1 MGSSLPLSKNGHDRL
16 SLTGYHPRQPPAK
29 KGREQSAPVSEEQS
43 WSTRKTRWLNRMH
56 ARVASLSR
64 PATAFTTTPE
74 PRTIGAFARG
84 RQITGGNFL
93 FAGYLVQAP
102 STSIWDLPMP
112 DAAFEGE
119 IHGFTWLDDLAAVG
133 DIHATKRAQEWTH
146 QWVSRFGRG
155 GGAGWTPDLTGRRLI
170 RWINH
175 AILLLNGQ
183 DRKVSEAYFRSLASQ
198 TIFLSRRWK
207 AASPGLP
214 RFEALTGLIYAG
226 LALDGMDRHVGTAMR
241 ALARECLADIDP
253 DGGLSTR
260 NPEELLEVFTLLNW
274 AAAALQ
280 DAGRMPGEAHLASIN
295 AVAPVLRALR
305 HADGSLARFH
315 GGGRGLEGRLDRALA
330 TAGVRGAPR
339 HQLSMGFARIAHG
352 RTTVIIDAAPPPKPQ
367 ASANAHASTLA
378 FELTSGRRPLIVNC
392 GSGASF
398 GKNWRR
404 AGRATPSHSTLGIEG
419 YSSSRLGTAGMVSGR
434 KTELLVDAPT
444 EVRFERIE
452 VEGGTRIVAGH
463 NGYRASHG
471 LTHVRTMHIGFE
483 GRELRGEDVL
493 LAMEPAEKKR
503 FDVVFDK
510 SRLQGIPYSVRF
522 HLHPDVDVELDM
534 NGTAV
539 SMALKSGE
547 IWIFRVKGPIEMS
560 VESSVYLEKTRLSPR
575 ATKQIVLSG
584 SAMEYA
590 TRVSWSLAK
599 AQDTPSAV
607 RDYARED
614 ELTVE

>member
-1 MGSSLPLSKNGHDRL
+1 MSDK
-16 SLTGYHPRQPPAK
+16 
-29 KGREQSAPVSEEQS
+29 ES
-43 WSTRKTRWLNRMH
+43 WSARRTRWWNRVH
-56 ARVASLSR
+56 ARAATLSR

-74 PRTIGAFARG
+74 PRTIGTFARG
-84 RQITGGNFL
+84 RQLTGGNFL

-102 STSIWDLPMP
+102 NTSIWDLPMP
-112 DAAFEGE
+112 DASFEAE
-119 IHGFTWLDDLAAVG
+119 LHGCTWLDDLAAVG
-133 DIHATKRAQEWTH
+133 DIHATRRAQEWTH
-146 QWVSRFGRG
+146 EWVARFGRG
-155 GGAGWTPDLTGRRLI
+155 KGMGWTPDLTGRRLI

-183 DRKVSEAYFRSLASQ
+183 EKKVSEAYFRSLASQ

-226 LALDGMDRHVGTAMR
+226 LALDGMDRHVNAAVR
-241 ALARECLADIDP
+241 ALARECRTEIDA

-274 AAAALQ
+274 AAVALQ
-280 DAGRMPGEAHLASIN
+280 EAGRTPGEAHMAAIQS
-295 AVAPVLRALR
+295 VAPVLRALR

-315 GGGRGLEGRLDRALA
+315 GVGRGLEGRLDRALA
-330 TAGVRGAPR
+330 SAGVQGGPR

-352 RTTVIIDAAPPPKPQ
+352 RTSIIIDAAPPPRPD

-378 FELTSGRRPLIVNC
+378 FELTSGRRPVIVNC
-392 GSGASF
+392 GSGATF

-419 YSSSRLGTAGMVSGR
+419 YSSSRLGVAGVVSGR
-434 KTELLVDAPT
+434 KAELLVDAPT
-444 EVRFERIE
+444 DVRFERIE
-452 VEGGTRIVAGH
+452 VEGGTRLVVGH
-463 NGYRASHG
+463 NGYQKSHG

-483 GRELRGEDVL
+483 GRELKGEDVL
-493 LAMEPAEKKR
+493 LAMDMTEKKR
-503 FDVVFDK
+503 FDMVFDK
-510 SRLQGIPYSVRF
+510 SKMQGIAYSIRF
-522 HLHPDVDVELDM
+522 HLHPDVDAELDM

-539 SMALKSGE
+539 SLALKSGE
-547 IWIFRVKGPIEMS
+547 IWIFRFGGHVDLS
-560 VESSVYLEKTRLSPR
+560 LESSVYLEKSRLSPR

-584 SAMEYA
+584 QAMEYS

-599 AQDTPSAV
+599 AQDTPTAV
-607 RDYARED
+607 RDYGHEGEFA
-614 ELTVE
+614 VE